1 MEQNSP
7 ERALMLAVLE
17 DAIRSFADERRTRS
31 GRRRRP
37 AREAEAWLFA
47 DDHAWPFSFVNVC
60 AVLDLSPSAVRTAL
74 RAAPTDGRRPLWKL
88 RLRTPP
94 RRRTRRVGA
103 IAS

>member
-1 MEQNSP
+1 MMLFSP

-17 DAIRSFADERRTRS
+17 DAIRCFADERRTRS

-47 DDHAWPFSFVNVC
+47 DDDAWPFSFVNVC
-60 AVLDLSPSAVRTAL
+60 AMFDLSPSAVRAAL
-74 RAAPTDGRRPLWKL
+74 RSGPPDALRPLSKL
-88 RLRTPP
+88 RVRMPQ
-94 RRRTRRVGA
+94 RRRTRRVGS

>member
-1 MEQNSP
+1 MTIFSP

-17 DAIRSFADERRTRS
+17 DAIRCFADERRTRS
-31 GRRRRP
+31 GRRRRR

-60 AVLDLSPSAVRTAL
+60 AVFDLSPSAVRAAL
-74 RAAPTDGRRPLWKL
+74 RGGPADARRPLSKL
-88 RLRTPP
+88 RLRMPP